1 MKKYTKDEIIEEVTS
16 TMIYFFENNGWEKY
30 NKTKESGKIVVDCMM
45 NVVLESIHH
54 CIVMSAKSRKY
65 SEEECFMFLE
75 HLMKDIVSEWI
86 EVEREVL
93 DIEKKKKIVVKNNTG
108 TKH

>member
-16 TMIYFFENNGWEKY
+16 SMIYFFENNGWEKY

-54 CIVMSAKSRKY
+54 CIVKSSKKFSA
-65 SEEECFMFLE
+65 EESFILLE
-75 HLMKDIVSEWI
+75 HLMSDTVKEWI
-86 EVEREVL
+86 EVEREIL
-93 DIEKKKKIVVKNNTG
+93 DIEKNKKIVVKNNK

>member
-1 MKKYTKDEIIEEVTS
+1 
-16 TMIYFFENNGWEKY
+16 MIYFFENNGWEKY
-30 NKTKESGKIVVDCMM
+30 NKTEESGKIVVDCMM

-54 CIVMSAKSRKY
+54 CILMSGRKRKF
-65 SEEECFMFLE
+65 SQEESFILLE

-93 DIEKKKKIVVKNNTG
+93 DIEKKKKIVVKNNTR